1 MRAWKFR
8 DFIRM
13 LKRHDFVLDRQRG
26 GSQIYKGVVGEKV
39 RLVHVHYHRGGDD
52 IRPGTLNSMIRQS
65 GLPKKLFQ

>member
-1 MRAWKFR
+1 
-8 DFIRM
+8 M
-13 LKRHDFVLDRQRG
+13 LEKHGFVLNRQS
-26 GSQIYKGVVGEKV
+26 GSTRTYKGAVGGKV